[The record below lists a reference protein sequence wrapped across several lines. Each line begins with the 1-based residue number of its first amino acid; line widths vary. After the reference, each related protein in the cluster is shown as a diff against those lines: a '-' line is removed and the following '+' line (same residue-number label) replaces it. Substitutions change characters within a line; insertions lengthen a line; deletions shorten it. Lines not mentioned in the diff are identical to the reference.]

1 MGMKTILWGYI
12 KSPTNDEKRIVD
24 PERAELCAMIY
35 YVSCL
40 MDAKGEPADLIAHT
54 VANRYGISIAESKK
68 AVFDV
73 LEHLNIYENGN
84 ERYQKHYGVA
94 GVHTALMGG
103 RLNKFGGELIVSKR
117 LEKNREIWL
126 GLCESDN
133 PHISRVRDLMKK
145 ALPKDVQ
152 LSFVVPPNIT
162 PCKGFYR
169 KLLDAVKPTNIIL
182 NDDRALFPWFNDY
195 QDFLSVVMYHSEI
208 SIDKHLFIVNQH
220 YEKKIFRNSQFDW
233 YIPQYPWSEKKGT
246 NNGESI

>member
-1 MGMKTILWGYI
+1 MKTILWGYL
-12 KSPTNDEKRIVD
+12 KDGRKRIVD
-24 PERAELCAMIY
+24 PEREQLAGMIY
-35 YVSCL
+35 FIACL
-40 MDAKGEPADLIAHT
+40 MEAKGEPLQRIASA
-54 VANRYGISIAESKK
+54 VAHRYGLSDEEARK

-73 LEHLNIYENGN
+73 LKHRNIYENGN
-84 ERYQKHYGVA
+84 KIYPKNFSVA
-94 GVHTALMGG
+94 GMYRAFMGG
-103 RLNKFGGELIVSKR
+103 RLNKFGGELVVARRID
-117 LEKNREIWL
+117 KNREVWL

-133 PHISRVRDLMKK
+133 PHISAVRNVMRK
-145 ALPKDVQ
+145 AVPKDVQ

-220 YEKKIFRNSQFDW
+220 YEKKIYRASQFDW
-233 YIPQYPWSEKKGT
+233 YIPQYPWSEQKGT
-246 NNGESI
+246 NNGESL